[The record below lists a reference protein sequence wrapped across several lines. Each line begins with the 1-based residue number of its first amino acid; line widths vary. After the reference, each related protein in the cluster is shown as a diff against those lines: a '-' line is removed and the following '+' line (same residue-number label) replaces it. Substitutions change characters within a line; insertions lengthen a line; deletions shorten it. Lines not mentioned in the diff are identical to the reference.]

1 MAKFFP
7 LRFFS
12 DNPKID
18 FMKWHHA
25 AFMLSGLAILG
36 TIILVLTNGLNFGID
51 FSGGIVIEAKLP
63 VSADLSSIRSD
74 LDSLNLG
81 EIALQSF
88 GSERDIMI
96 RLQKQEGNQAEQ
108 MKAVD
113 KVKNALEKIVEG
125 TVDYRKVDFVG
136 PQVGSELLQGSILA
150 MLLSFVGIMVYLW
163 FRFEWQFGLGA
174 ILALIHDAAVTVG
187 FFAVTGLE
195 FNLTSVAS
203 ILTIIGYSVN
213 DSVVIY
219 DRIRENLRKYKKM
232 PLDELINL
240 SLNATLSRTILTVS
254 TTVVALLALVFAGGN
269 VLYGFSLSMLFGI
282 VIGTYSSIYISAPIL
297 IYMNIR
303 KQAAVA

>member
-1 MAKFFP
+1 
-7 LRFFS
+7 
-12 DNPKID
+12 
-18 FMKWHHA
+18 
-25 AFMLSGLAILG
+25 MLSGLAILG

-63 VSADLSSIRSD
+63 ASADLSSIRSD
-74 LDSLNLG
+74 LDGLNLG